1 MRKKLLISVILCFF
15 VLTACAQIQSFLG
28 SETPTKIGLRFV
40 KTFNSEFDRT
50 IKMVLKPTLTPAEK
64 DLILLQIKD
73 SSLTDTQ
80 KQDIITK
87 NTNPN
92 LTVKEKQIINTRKAI
107 LVQAKPLIDIYVK
120 MVQGGGTPS
129 SLDEKAIENLLTKL
143 LQTI

>member
-1 MRKKLLISVILCFF
+1 MKGKLSILILFIFMMVG
-15 VLTACAQIQSFLG
+15 CAQIQSFLG
-28 SETPTKIGLRFV
+28 ADTPTKIGLRFV

-50 IKMVLKPTLTPAEK
+50 MKLVLKPTLTPAET

-73 SSLTDTQ
+73 ANISIAD
-80 KQDIITK
+80 KQEIIAK

-92 LTVKEKQIINTRKAI
+92 LTLKEKQIINTRKAI

-129 SLDEKAIENLLTKL
+129 SLDEKAIEELLTKL
-143 LQTI
+143 LQMIK

>member
-1 MRKKLLISVILCFF
+1 MKKVLTILTVLLL
-15 VLTACAQIQSFLG
+15 LTACAQLQSFLG

-50 IKMVLKPTLTPAEK
+50 MRMVLKPTLTPTET

-73 SSLTDTQ
+73 ANISIAD
-80 KQDIITK
+80 KQEIIAK

-92 LTVKEKQIINTRKAI
+92 LTSKQKEIINTRKAI

-129 SLDEKAIENLLTKL
+129 SLDEKAIEALLTKL
-143 LQTI
+143 LQTIK